1 MILLTFEQDSVVPI
15 VILIMF
21 IITAIEALILNSIDF
36 DLSIFNPIRNYNK
49 WTNLNWFGIGII
61 TILLNIIFV
70 VYAICYWVYKII
82 QIVCE
87 LIYWLFTVGRR

>member
-1 MILLTFEQDSVVPI
+1 MLTFESVAPI
-15 VILIMF
+15 VILIII
-21 IITAIEALILNSIDF
+21 IITIIEALILNSIDF

-49 WTNLNWFGIGII
+49 WINFNWFGIGVI

-70 VYAICYWVYKII
+70 IYAIWYWAYKII